1 MINAEE
7 ARSITDK
14 YDSIKQEIEDINAII
29 KYAASQGEY
38 KVSVSK
44 FSEKVREYLVA
55 NGYKVFG
62 YWILD
67 YPIISWKV
75 KKQK

>member
-7 ARSITDK
+7 ARNITDK
-14 YDSIKQEIEDINAII
+14 YDSIKQEIEDIDTVIRH
-29 KYAASQGEY
+29 AASQGEY
-38 KVSVSK
+38 KVSVLR
-44 FSEKVREYLVA
+44 FSEKVRDYLVA
-55 NGYKVFG
+55 KGYKVFG

-67 YPIISWKV
+67 FPVISWKA

>member
-7 ARSITDK
+7 ARNITNK
-14 YDSIKQEIEDINAII
+14 YDSIKQEIEDIDAII
-29 KYAASQGEY
+29 KYAASQGNY
-38 KVSVSK
+38 KASVSK
-44 FSEKVREYLVA
+44 FSEKTREYLIT

-67 YPIISWKV
+67 YPIISWKA

>member
-14 YDSIKQEIEDINAII
+14 YDSIKQEIEDIDAII
-29 KYAASQGEY
+29 KYAASQGDY
-38 KVSVSK
+38 KASVLK
-44 FSEKVREYLVA
+44 FSEKTREYLIA
-55 NGYKVFG
+55 NGYKIFG

-67 YPIISWKV
+67 FPIISWKS
-75 KKQK
+75 KKTK